1 MPTMSEFQSAY
12 AKGPKGQSP
21 AFLFCDHAT
30 NALPAQYGSLGLS
43 GEQISDHIAYDPG
56 AAALTEM
63 LGERLNARTVYCG
76 FSRLLID
83 PNRGQ
88 ERDDLVVEE
97 SDSVCVAGNQNLSW
111 EEREHRINTYYRPYH
126 EFLDHELEAHTHVVS
141 DPLIVSIHSF
151 CRALRCRES
160 HRPWQVGIL
169 WKDDQNS
176 ACTVIEALRHHG
188 LSVGDNEPYSA
199 KTYNYTVDRHVGAR
213 GLRHLTLEIRQDLI
227 ADETHVRQWAD
238 LIETPLRALIGA
250 GP

>member
-1 MPTMSEFQSAY
+1 MSEFVPAY

-43 GEQISDHIAYDPG
+43 AEQVNDHIAYDPG
-56 AAALTEM
+56 AAALTEI
-63 LGERLNARTVYCG
+63 LGERLRARTVYCR

-83 PNRGQ
+83 PNRGL
-88 ERDDLVVEE
+88 ERDDLVVEQ
-97 SDSVCVAGNQNLSW
+97 SDSVVIPGNQNLGW

-126 EFLDHELEAHTHVVS
+126 EFLDYELEEHVRAVS
-141 DPLIVSIHSF
+141 DPLVVSIHSF

-169 WKDDQNS
+169 WKDDEKS
-176 ACTVIEALRHHG
+176 AWTMINALRHQG

-199 KTYNYTVDRHVGAR
+199 KAYNYTVDRHVGAR